1 MKESL
6 SAEQEAQA
14 QELAD
19 HLAAASREDFLRLA
33 RLLVASGP
41 SPFGATEFKVRD
53 TVLAIGAHALEAA
66 LEQKKTATRAA
77 ASPARTAATPPP
89 TTKSGPAPS

>member
-6 SAEQEAQA
+6 SPQQEAQA

-19 HLAAASREDFLRLA
+19 RIAAASRDDFLRLA
-33 RLLVASGP
+33 RLLVAAGP
-41 SPFGATEFKVRD
+41 SPFGQTEFKVRD
-53 TVLAIGAHALEAA
+53 TALAIGARALEAA

-77 ASPARTAATPPP
+77 ASAARTAATPPP
-89 TTKSGPAPS
+89 TTTNGPAPS